1 MSRKASFES
10 LRALL
15 DEVDRRYDKARS
27 GYEFDFASEVE
38 PFLEENKELVD
49 AIGEIGTDFRFN
61 PPTREKV
68 VEEFMELLMACHA
81 GRFSLKLYREKYKF
95 INMWLSHAHR
105 EGLFG

>member
-1 MSRKASFES
+1 MSRKASFED

-15 DEVDRRYDKARS
+15 DEVDRRYDMARS
-27 GYEFDFASEVE
+27 GHEFDFASEIE
-38 PFLEENKELVD
+38 PFLEENKGLVD
-49 AIGEIGTDFRFN
+49 AISGIGTDFRFN

-95 INMWLSHAHR
+95 INIWLAHAER
-105 EGLFG
+105 EGLFR